1 MEPVQKGWIETVFAS
16 RSPEGLVSEAKATR
30 GVEMDNGRRLK

>member
-16 RSPEGLVSEAKATR
+16 RSPESFVSEALAR
-30 GVEMDNGRRLK
+30 RVE